1 MRFALKPNLTMKK
14 ILIAV
19 FALSMGLTT
28 VNAQTFKAT
37 TVAKPAV
44 QQSTKPA
51 APAKS
56 TAPAKSATPQK
67 EVAPAK
73 STKPIQAKAEAP
85 AKSELPTV
93 SPVNKSKKDRTP
105 DKRANDKKNMK
116 QAPKLKGTKSA
127 VPQQKQAK
135 KN

>member
-1 MRFALKPNLTMKK
+1 MKK

-19 FALSMGLTT
+19 FTLSLGVSTAT
-28 VNAQTFKAT
+28 AQTSKAT
-37 TVAKPAV
+37 TAAKPAV

-56 TAPAKSATPQK
+56 TAPVKSAAPQK
-67 EVAPAK
+67 EVGPAK
-73 STKPIQAKAEAP
+73 ATKPVQSSVPTKAEAP
-85 AKSELPTV
+85 AKSKLPTV
-93 SPVNKSKKDRTP
+93 SPVTKTKKDKAY
-105 DKRANDKKNMK
+105 DKRVNDKKNMK

>member
-1 MRFALKPNLTMKK
+1 MKK

-19 FALSMGLTT
+19 FALSMGLATAK
-28 VNAQTFKAT
+28 AQTSKAT

-44 QQSTKPA
+44 QQTTKPA

-67 EVAPAK
+67 EVAPTKA
-73 STKPIQAKAEAP
+73 TKPVQSKAETP
-85 AKSELPTV
+85 TKSKLPTV
-93 SPVNKSKKDRTP
+93 NPVTKTKKDKTLN
-105 DKRANDKKNMK
+105 KRVNDKKNIK

>member
-1 MRFALKPNLTMKK
+1 MKK

-28 VNAQTFKAT
+28 VNAQTSKAT
-37 TVAKPAV
+37 TAAKPAV

-51 APAKS
+51 ASSKS
-56 TAPAKSATPQK
+56 TAPAKSAAPQK
-67 EVAPAK
+67 EVAPSKA
-73 STKPIQAKAEAP
+73 SKPVQPKADVP
-85 AKSELPTV
+85 AKSKLPTV
-93 SPVNKSKKDRTP
+93 SPVTKTKKEKTAER
-105 DKRANDKKNMK
+105 RVNDKKNMK

-135 KN
+135 KD

>member
-1 MRFALKPNLTMKK
+1 MKK

-19 FALSMGLTT
+19 FALSLGVSTA
-28 VNAQTFKAT
+28 NAQTSKAT
-37 TVAKPAV
+37 TAAKPAV

-56 TAPAKSATPQK
+56 TAPVKSAAPQK

-73 STKPIQAKAEAP
+73 ATKPVQSSVPTKAEAP
-85 AKSELPTV
+85 AKSKLPTV
-93 SPVNKSKKDRTP
+93 SPVTKTKKDKAS
-105 DKRANDKKNMK
+105 DKPVNKNKNMK